1 MHRAGVEEQR
11 VAGQQMI
18 RLLPV
23 PVDDLAGEHVD
34 ELDAGVAERRVGHGV
49 LLQRD
54 QKRLDDDVAAE
65 RVTEKLIYVSGLGAA
80 PFDDHPLI
88 GANERTVAALLER
101 GEEVGDGYA
110 ESRGDG
116 LDRRERR
123 RDLSVSILD
132 NMPIE
137 MLEAAARSET
147 DKSWLRRRRRTGA
160 PIARSSVRSAGFGAL
175 EPVVYS
181 FAFAAFVGERAFFFV
196 ATFVDL

>member
-1 MHRAGVEEQR
+1 MATLVRERGAVNNGNITFFSRKRSGGIAQVDDDGEICHRALDQDLRTMHRAGVEEQR

-18 RLLPV
+18 RLLSV

-65 RVTEKLIYVSGLGAA
+65 CVTEKLIYVSGLGAA
-80 PFDDHPLI
+80 PFDDHSLI
-88 GANERTVAALLER
+88 GANERTVTALLER

-116 LDRRERR
+116 LDRRE
-123 RDLSVSILD
+123 
-132 NMPIE
+132 
-137 MLEAAARSET
+137 
-147 DKSWLRRRRRTGA
+147 
-160 PIARSSVRSAGFGAL
+160 
-175 EPVVYS
+175 
-181 FAFAAFVGERAFFFV
+181 
-196 ATFVDL
+196 